1 MKNQRFSDKSRN
13 VLDSTRILSPSFLYE
28 RRFQRFKLQCRVQ
41 VKFRAGNELNQVTA
55 TTRNVSVGGFLLIAA
70 SAIPLDTPVTFVM
83 TIRASSLVRPVH
95 LTGTGQ
101 IVRLQPDK
109 SGASFSIAVECI
121 SPIVQ
126 MEQYL
131 PAFALC

>member
-1 MKNQRFSDKSRN
+1 MKNTRSWNKSGN
-13 VLDSTRILSPSFLYE
+13 VVDATKISHPCVHLE
-28 RRFQRFKLQCRVQ
+28 RRFQRFNLQCEVRI
-41 VKFRAGNELNQVTA
+41 KFRADNEFKEITA
-55 TTRNVSVGGFLLIAA
+55 TSHNVSVGGFLLIAA

-109 SGASFSIAVECI
+109 AGASFSIAVECI
-121 SPIVQ
+121 TPIVQ